1 MIKAGALN
9 QRSDRVILSPGNM
22 YQQTELRQAEP
33 GFCQSHIEEFADLA
47 GGPPDIQ
54 ADAMLAGL
62 TRIGD
67 QRFLCSVLVPCH
79 YYMYIHYLYMH
90 GNSKMTKNSILAS
103 IGSTSLLELRRIV
116 PEGCARVLIK
126 LESENPTA
134 SMKDRMALAMI
145 EAGERSGRLQPGGRV
160 VEYTGGSTGVSLSLI
175 CAAKGYPLSIVTSD
189 AFSAEKRHHMSALGA
204 ELTLIASEGGGMN
217 AVLTRRMIEAARQIT
232 ERTGAFWTD
241 QLNNRD
247 QLTAYYAMADE
258 ILSQTESGIDAFVQ
272 ATGTAASL
280 RGIAEGFRRNGRGI
294 RIIAVEP
301 EESAVLSGGRSG
313 VHRIEGV
320 GAGFIVPLWQPD
332 LVDEII
338 PVSTGDAI
346 DMTRRLAQS
355 EALFAGTS
363 TGANLVA
370 AIDIGKRLGPKATVV
385 TIMCDSGIKYLSTAL
400 YNQTG
405 SEHRFSS
412 RAET

>member
-1 MIKAGALN
+1 MIA
-9 QRSDRVILSPGNM
+9 
-22 YQQTELRQAEP
+22 
-33 GFCQSHIEEFADLA
+33 
-47 GGPPDIQ
+47 
-54 ADAMLAGL
+54 
-62 TRIGD
+62 
-67 QRFLCSVLVPCH
+67 
-79 YYMYIHYLYMH
+79 
-90 GNSKMTKNSILAS
+90 NSILAR
-103 IGSTSLLELRRIV
+103 IGGTSLLELRRIV
-116 PEGCARVLIK
+116 PEGCARLLIK

-189 AFSAEKRHHMSALGA
+189 AFSAEKRHHMAALGA
-204 ELTLIASEGGGMN
+204 ELTLIASEGGGMD
-217 AVLTRRMIEAARQIT
+217 AALTRRMIEAACQIT
-232 ERTGAFWTD
+232 ERSGAFWTD

-247 QLTAYYAMADE
+247 QLTAYHAMADE
-258 ILSQTESGIDAFVQ
+258 ILSQTGGRIDAFVQ

-280 RGIAEGFRRNGRGI
+280 CGIAEGFRRHGRGV
-294 RIIAVEP
+294 RIVAVEP

-320 GAGFIVPLWQPD
+320 GAGFIVPLWQPGR
-332 LVDEII
+332 VDEII
-338 PVSTGDAI
+338 PVSTSEAMA
-346 DMTRRLAQS
+346 MTRRLAQS

-370 AIDIGKRLGPKATVV
+370 AIDIGKRLGAKATVV

-400 YNQTG
+400 YNQADSG
-405 SEHRFSS
+405 RRPSSLS